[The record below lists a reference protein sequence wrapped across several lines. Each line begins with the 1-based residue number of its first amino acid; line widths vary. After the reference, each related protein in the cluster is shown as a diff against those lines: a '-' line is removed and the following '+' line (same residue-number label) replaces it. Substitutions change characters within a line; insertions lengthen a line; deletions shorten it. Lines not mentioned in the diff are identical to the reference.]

1 MKEYVA
7 TFKTSYQISQCE
19 WDVCNP
25 SLKINEQTTIK
36 EVNEFFSKNNGGQLM
51 EVRITELQSL

>member
-7 TFKTSYQISQCE
+7 TFKTSYQISQDE

-51 EVRITELQSL
+51 EVRISELQSL